1 VLVENMHITP
11 LSSPF
16 VLDLLPDLIIRE
28 TNITTSFKPKKTT
41 KPHTMSSE
49 AKNENVVET
58 GDTIVH
64 GTGDKNVRFSTVLN
78 ARRGS

>member
-1 VLVENMHITP
+1 
-11 LSSPF
+11 
-16 VLDLLPDLIIRE
+16 
-28 TNITTSFKPKKTT
+28 
-41 KPHTMSSE
+41 MSSE

-64 GTGDKNVRFSTVLN
+64 GTGDKNVRFSTFLN